1 LDDYELARVAGR
13 IHFPD
18 DSTTPSLDVALA
30 GGPTKTKP
38 SVFVG
43 DVRLSEFK
51 KVLQAEG
58 IQAEFKGEGILV
70 CNDQV
75 AVRKVSFSCNRI
87 AQASINFYLL

>member
-1 LDDYELARVAGR
+1 MDDYELARVVGR

-18 DSTTPSLDVALA
+18 DSTTPSLDVAVSD
-30 GGPTKTKP
+30 GPAKWEP

-43 DVRLSEFK
+43 DVRLTEFK

-58 IQAEFKGEGILV
+58 IEAEFKGEGILV

-75 AVRKVSFSCNRI
+75 AVRKVKFLI
-87 AQASINFYLL
+87 V

>member
-1 LDDYELARVAGR
+1 LDDYELARVVGR

-18 DSTTPSLDVALA
+18 DSTTPSLDVALVDS
-30 GGPTKTKP
+30 PTKTKP

-58 IQAEFKGEGILV
+58 INAEFKGEGILV

-75 AVRKVSFSCNRI
+75 AVRKVSFS
-87 AQASINFYLL
+87 F